1 MGWVVEVLLK
11 LCGFLLM
18 FGYVD
23 CIVLALLLGFG
34 CWFACVILVVCAVL
48 FGVLVQEF
56 VF

>member
-1 MGWVVEVLLK
+1 MLFK

-23 CIVLALLLGFG
+23 YIVLALLLGFV

-48 FGVLVQEF
+48 FGLLVQEF